1 MMENNETKV
10 ALESENELL
19 TMDVIR
25 VVKFSEFMDEVVGNF
40 MDEYYAKEGWELQ
53 LIRGRDGDIGYQTFF
68 GKGVCV
74 DNYEEYG
81 FRYLYDLEDVIGFAE
96 NFYKFRSSD

>member
-10 ALESENELL
+10 AFESENELP

-25 VVKFSEFMDEVVGNF
+25 VVKFSEFMDKVVGNF

-53 LIRGRDGDIGYQTFF
+53 LIRADDGDAGYQTFF
-68 GKGVCV
+68 GKGVWV

-81 FRYLYDLEDVIGFAE
+81 FRYLYDLEEVIGFAE
-96 NFYKFRSSD
+96 NFYESRCSD